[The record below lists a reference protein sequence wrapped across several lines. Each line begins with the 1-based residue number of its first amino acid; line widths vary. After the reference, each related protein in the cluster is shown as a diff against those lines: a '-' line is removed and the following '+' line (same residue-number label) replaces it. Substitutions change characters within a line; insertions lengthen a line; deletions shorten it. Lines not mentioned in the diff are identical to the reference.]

1 MVDKAQ
7 VRMDK
12 AAQAGDACLRSG
24 SSLDSGAGRPL
35 FPSQMSLL
43 GADNLPASLRSYA
56 CAPSRAESGVTPS
69 TPTTKPKRALQ
80 YETDQ
85 AAQTHKVSKTGL
97 TPPGDGIKVQTPP
110 LPHTGPPALCA
121 TLTVCG
127 AGTVSSAPHR
137 VARCAGGARVRQL
150 IYRVDHL

>member
-1 MVDKAQ
+1 MLDKAQ
-7 VRMDK
+7 GRMDK

-43 GADNLPASLRSYA
+43 GAENLPASLRSYA
-56 CAPSRAESGVTPS
+56 YAPSRAENGFTPS

-97 TPPGDGIKVQTPP
+97 TPLGDGIKVHTPP
-110 LPHTGPPALCA
+110 CHTQGHPCCVRRAVCDPHCVRRRISQLRTH
-121 TLTVCG
+121 LTVLL
-127 AGTVSSAPHR
+127 AAP
-137 VARCAGGARVRQL
+137 VGPGYAC
-150 IYRVDHL
+150 